1 MAERIDR
8 STLPGKEE
16 LQDMLDEGISF
27 KAIGEQIGG
36 SNVLVKT
43 LLKEYG
49 LYQKKER
56 VKRSYGSLPDG
67 ETVMENLET
76 MKVSEIAKLYNVTEK
91 AVRQK
96 IEYYLKKHQ
105 PQFEAEWGKVN
116 QWYSEYLRQ
125 EQRENER
132 LRKIPVKRII
142 KAEDIPRG
150 FIW

>member
-1 MAERIDR
+1 MANKIDR

-16 LQDMLDEGISF
+16 LQAMLDEGMSF
-27 KAIGEQIGG
+27 KKIGELIGG

-67 ETVMENLET
+67 ETVMKNLET

-116 QWYSEYLRQ
+116 EWYSEYLRRKN
-125 EQRENER
+125 REA
-132 LRKIPVKRII
+132 LRIARKPRKRVITALEVPHGYI
-142 KAEDIPRG
+142 Y
-150 FIW
+150 